1 MMRLHSTLNTDTSVR
16 RSKLDIMLINKN
28 KLDTKDNLNNMLDY
42 MLDAKD
48 KLVNNLDNKNKISM

>member
-28 KLDTKDNLNNMLDY
+28 ELDTKDNLNNMLDN
-42 MLDAKD
+42 MLDTKD